1 MHSISI
7 DIHSAT
13 FTMAVHNPRGGLC
26 RVVTRNPTIENL
38 IADVSAVPSPKQL
51 VVEECHLSQ
60 LVKDTLEVYV
70 DRLVI
75 ADPVQNR
82 WIARAEFVDDKSS
95 AIKLGKLL
103 MSGDLKEIY
112 HPDSQGAEVRSLF
125 LHYRDLDGQVTRSK
139 NKLKAAFRQAGK
151 PLTMGWTEILS
162 GRGEL
167 LDRLKGHPH
176 LQVRAR
182 DWFELFERFGA
193 KKQQTHT
200 KLLKRVRK
208 EPAYALLK
216 GIPGIG
222 PVVASGYIALIVT
235 PHRFSRRNKL
245 WRYCGLANQRQLSD
259 DRVYMNR
266 ASRSGNRD
274 MKWLVRE
281 QFMGGVLRAKKS
293 NRFKREYERLL
304 AQGLSQREARR
315 EVQRGMVSVVRAVW
329 MKGEPY
335 QDKHV
340 SKR

>member
-1 MHSISI
+1 M
-7 DIHSAT
+7 
-13 FTMAVHNPRGGLC
+13 
-26 RVVTRNPTIENL
+26 
-38 IADVSAVPSPKQL
+38 

-60 LVKDTLEVYV
+60 LVKDTLEIYV

-103 MSGDLKEIY
+103 MSGDIKEIY

-125 LHYRDLDGQVTRSK
+125 LHYRDPDGQVTRSK

-151 PLTMGWTEILS
+151 PLTMSWAEIS
-162 GRGEL
+162 SQRTEL
-167 LDRLKGHPH
+167 LDRLEKHPH
-176 LQVRAR
+176 LQVRAK
-182 DWFELFERFGA
+182 DWFDLLERFGA
-193 KKQQTHT
+193 KKQQAHS
-200 KLLKRVRK
+200 KLVRRVRK
-208 EPAYALLK
+208 APTYARLK

-222 PVVASGYIALIVT
+222 PVVASGCMALVVT

-259 DRVYMNR
+259 DRVYLNR

-304 AQGLSQREARR
+304 TQGLSQREARR

-340 SKR
+340 SRR